1 MDEKF
6 NTTDEEG
13 ARRVRPL
20 KDRAKVLVALGNT
33 VGESIRDALEGR
45 DNVVAVRVN
54 DDSLTAID
62 ALVEAGLFKTRS
74 EAAAFLIH
82 EGIQAKSDILKR
94 VQETVGRITQLRVDL
109 KNILVTE
116 PVEGTAMQPASE
128 AGGASER
135 VDLSPAV

>member
-1 MDEKF
+1 
-6 NTTDEEG
+6 
-13 ARRVRPL
+13 
-20 KDRAKVLVALGNT
+20 
-33 VGESIRDALEGR
+33 ALEGR

-82 EGIQAKSDILKR
+82 EGIQAKADILQR
-94 VQETVGRITQLRVDL
+94 VQDTVSRITKLREEL
-109 KNILVTE
+109 KNILGTE
-116 PVEGTAMQPASE
+116 PAESAGKTESVAEEASL
-128 AGGASER
+128 SER